1 LITDR
6 LPLDVAEALLEISG
20 SGKSWA
26 GYSPV
31 HDEQV
36 DTRRWVSAHRV
47 IVRRDSDGSL
57 WALPYEQPLTEYQEC
72 DTFADSPV
80 TVTRVR
86 AKEVVT
92 VEYVTFR
99 EGDQ

>member
-1 LITDR
+1 MITDR
-6 LPLDVAEALLEISG
+6 LPLDVAGALLEISG

-36 DTRRWVSAHRV
+36 DTRRWVSAHQL

-57 WALPYEQPLTEYQEC
+57 WALPYERPLTENQDC
-72 DTFADSPV
+72 DTFADNPV

-86 AKEVVT
+86 AREVVT
-92 VEYVTFR
+92 VEYVVFK
-99 EGDQ
+99 D